1 MPRNRLLLVLGAAVA
16 AAIVVVVVV
25 VAAGT
30 GGGSGST
37 APTTTASSSGGGAG
51 TNVSALDGVPQQG
64 AILGKASAPAT
75 LMIFEDPQCPY
86 CKQWNLDTLPTV
98 IQDYVR
104 TGKVKLEYRGI
115 VVISDN
121 SIAGLRA
128 IYGAAPQHKLWNMVE
143 QLYDRQGQEGS
154 GWITLPV
161 IRQAAQAAGADPA
174 KVIAHAD
181 AASVTAQLNAN
192 ASLASQLKVN
202 GTPTFILQ
210 KQLGTPQQLNIGGL
224 EPDQFTPALDAA
236 LQ

>member
-1 MPRNRLLLVLGAAVA
+1 MARNRLLLVLGAAVA

-25 VAAGT
+25 LAAGT
-30 GGGSGST
+30 GGGSGS
-37 APTTTASSSGGGAG
+37 PTTTAASTGGGGGAN
-51 TNVSALDGVPQQG
+51 NVSALDGVPQQG

-121 SIAGLRA
+121 SVAGLRA

-154 GWITLPV
+154 GWITLAV
-161 IRQAAQAAGADPA
+161 IKDAAKAAGADPA